1 MGRDETG
8 LQGRNGGHAGTKR
21 AGTGHAGGR
30 PLLVKRSRRGIIRS
44 MRRSGD
50 PTTATRSGR
59 RAIGWRATFSP
70 HGRSNRIRATVSER
84 RAFTLVELLVVIAI
98 IATLIGLL
106 LPALQGVREL
116 ARSTSCNNNLRQIG
130 LATHVYRDSKRGF
143 PDLVLLGGS
152 YRADPP
158 STAASAH
165 PYRMRPGL
173 KTQNDPA
180 AEPEIFGL
188 QAVLAYDFKYTFD
201 TQRPDYND
209 YGAPGFMDR
218 GAGWICPS
226 HSDTFRALENT
237 YVFMTLQPTA
247 SSRVTQKRVV
257 PPSLLDRLPK
267 DTQLAWD
274 NFSLFPHAS
283 GERSRGTTGYLMKSN
298 QYIYPHKGV
307 IRSKGYNR
315 VMLDGSTQFFDIE
328 AP

>member
-1 MGRDETG
+1 
-8 LQGRNGGHAGTKR
+8 
-21 AGTGHAGGR
+21 
-30 PLLVKRSRRGIIRS
+30 
-44 MRRSGD
+44 
-50 PTTATRSGR
+50 
-59 RAIGWRATFSP
+59 
-70 HGRSNRIRATVSER
+70 
-84 RAFTLVELLVVIAI
+84 VELLVVIAI

-106 LPALQGVREL
+106 LPAIQGAREL

-130 LATHVYRDSKRGF
+130 LATHVYRDAKRGY
-143 PDLVLLGGS
+143 PDLVLLGGA
-152 YRADPP
+152 YKDAPP

-173 KTQNDPA
+173 KTPNDPA
-180 AEPEIFGL
+180 AESEIFGL

-201 TQRPDYND
+201 TQRPDYTD

-257 PPSLLDRLPK
+257 PPSSLDRLPK

-283 GERSRGTTGYLMKSN
+283 GERSRGTTGYLMKAAE
-298 QYIYPHKGV
+298 YIYPHKGV